1 MTPTS
6 SFKLVLILVLLGCAT
21 QSCVKDAI
29 DFEQD
34 DIQSSKTDNNIPYG
48 EALILGKQLENPFSV
63 DNMERALNTLQR
75 TERQATSI
83 PSQIR
88 INTTHQYIKLIL
100 KDSVD
105 LFKIEADTTLVAYDH
120 PLDYEII
127 QNGDFYHDPEVPSNQ
142 PTPHYAAIRVGQTL
156 PEGVQY
162 EVLSDLYLPDA
173 AVIGEQL
180 ANDLEDT
187 AMRLTGNFEVESDN
201 AERETAALFK
211 RRRKWRPAGRI
222 QVWDDNIGSTTTYR
236 QVFSHYETYD
246 CEEDDPF
253 DDISK
258 RYEDIRYVIPIDKAC
273 KRAVYKSVK
282 VTTAGGYVP
291 MEGVKVRAR
300 RWFRTHTGITNA
312 QGYYSC
318 NGRYRG
324 KARYLIKWKRH
335 QFTIRWSWLSAAK
348 NRGPRKRG
356 NWNLNIKGGHQEFY
370 ATIFRAAHHYYYKDI
385 KGLRRPPQNRSWR
398 TKLKIKGKY
407 ENKDINGNHKPSR
420 RFLGLGSAIKIYNPH
435 RETQAIYST
444 VIHELAHA
452 AHWRMDRRNYNNC
465 SNPKVAESWARG
477 VEWGIDQ
484 NGISQLLGARK
495 KYWRLYFGCGGY
507 DR

>member
-1 MTPTS
+1 MTPAS
-6 SFKLVLILVLLGCAT
+6 SFKLVLILALLGCAT
-21 QSCVKDAI
+21 QSCVRDAI

-34 DIQSSKTDNNIPYG
+34 DIQSSKTDDNIPYG

-120 PLDYEII
+120 PLDYEIV

-162 EVLSDLYLPDA
+162 KVLSDLYLPDA

-187 AMRLTGNFEVESDN
+187 AMRLTGNLEVEADN

-318 NGRYRG
+318 NGRYRV

-356 NWNLNIKGGHQEFY
+356 NWNLNIKGGIKSFMPPFLEPLTT
-370 ATIFRAAHHYYYKDI
+370 TII
-385 KGLRRPPQNRSWR
+385 RRSKALDVHPKTVLCERS
-398 TKLKIKGKY
+398 
-407 ENKDINGNHKPSR
+407 
-420 RFLGLGSAIKIYNPH
+420 
-435 RETQAIYST
+435 
-444 VIHELAHA
+444 
-452 AHWRMDRRNYNNC
+452 
-465 SNPKVAESWARG
+465 
-477 VEWGIDQ
+477 
-484 NGISQLLGARK
+484 
-495 KYWRLYFGCGGY
+495 
-507 DR
+507 